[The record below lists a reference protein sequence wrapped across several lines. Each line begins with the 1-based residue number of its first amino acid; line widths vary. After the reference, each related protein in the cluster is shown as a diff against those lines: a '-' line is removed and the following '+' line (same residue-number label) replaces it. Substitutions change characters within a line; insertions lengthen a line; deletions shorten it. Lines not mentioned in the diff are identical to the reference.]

1 MLYFYRNRKR
11 FSDWQAVVIYPSR
24 SVEQSDVYAHRSLLN
39 GEQVHRIYLDSLGE
53 IRQLPLGVA
62 LMVLTTLS
70 EAQAPE
76 EARHLLARGQTEAI
90 DPEMSRG
97 MMEMIITVMVYK
109 FTHLSRVEVERM
121 LGISLQETRVYQ
133 EARAEEAQ
141 SLILRLLH
149 RRVGELP
156 EAIRLQVVALSL
168 SHLEA
173 LGEALLDFTE
183 LKDLETWLNQET
195 SRIGKE

>member
-1 MLYFYRNRKR
+1 
-11 FSDWQAVVIYPSR
+11 
-24 SVEQSDVYAHRSLLN
+24 
-39 GEQVHRIYLDSLGE
+39 
-53 IRQLPLGVA
+53 
-62 LMVLTTLS
+62 MVLTTLS